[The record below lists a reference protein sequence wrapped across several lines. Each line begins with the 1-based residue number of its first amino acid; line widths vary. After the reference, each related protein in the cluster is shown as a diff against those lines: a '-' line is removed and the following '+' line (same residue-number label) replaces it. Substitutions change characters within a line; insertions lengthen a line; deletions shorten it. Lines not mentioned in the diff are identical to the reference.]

1 MTTGPGAA
9 PRGIVIVG
17 GGMAGLALAL
27 LLRRAGQPQ
36 VTLVEA
42 SPLAEGEALD
52 TPSFDARSTALS
64 AGSLDLLSHLGLDD
78 ALLARAA
85 PILSVDVSRR
95 SRLGQTRM
103 RAEEE
108 GLPRLG
114 AVVENRWLGQV
125 LLEAA
130 RRDEAI
136 QLLASATV
144 ERVQRLTGGYAVSL
158 TQDGRATTL
167 TCALLVAADGAR
179 SRVRDALGISA
190 RHHDTGHDALVAN
203 VALAQRLP
211 AAAGV
216 AWERFLDT
224 GPLALLPLPE
234 ARMALVW
241 TGPRAF
247 IDELAAL
254 QDAPLLERLLDA
266 FGEDRLG
273 RFARLGERQRY
284 PLVLTQSCGQYV
296 PHAVV
301 VGNAAHSLHPVAGQG
316 FNLTLRDLASLATTL
331 GETETPGDVAMLRRY
346 AEGRAADQALI
357 KQASRWVP
365 ELFRV
370 RFGPFAHTRQLGLV
384 ALDILP
390 GLRSGFAARAMGVA
404 NGG

>member
-1 MTTGPGAA
+1 MSHQ
-9 PRGIVIVG
+9 GIVIVG

-27 LLRRAGQPQ
+27 LWRRAGQPS

-42 SPLAEGEALD
+42 APLAEGGALD

-64 AGSLDLLSHLGLDD
+64 AGSL
-78 ALLARAA
+78 ALLASLGLEDTLLSRAA
-85 PILSVDVSRR
+85 SILSVDVSRR
-95 SRLGQTRM
+95 GRLGQTRI

-130 RRDEAI
+130 RRDEGLRLIAP
-136 QLLASATV
+136 ATV
-144 ERVQRLTGGYAVSL
+144 NSVRRQAGGYAVTL
-158 TQDGRATTL
+158 THDSSPTTL

-179 SRVRDALGISA
+179 SRVRDAMAISA
-190 RHHDTGHDALVAN
+190 RHHDLGHDALIAN
-203 VALAQRLP
+203 VALGQAP
-211 AAAGV
+211 AAAAGV

-224 GPLALLPLPE
+224 GPLALLPLPQ

-254 QDAPLLERLLDA
+254 DEAALLARLQGA

-273 RFARLGERQRY
+273 RFARIGERQRY
-284 PLVLTQSCGQYV
+284 PLILTEACAQYV
-296 PHAVV
+296 PHGVV

-316 FNLTLRDLASLATTL
+316 FNLTLRDLARLADTL
-331 GETETPGDVAMLRRY
+331 GDTGTPGDIALLQRY

-357 KQASRWVP
+357 RQASRWVP

-390 GLRSGFAARAMGVA
+390 GLRSGFAARAMGLA